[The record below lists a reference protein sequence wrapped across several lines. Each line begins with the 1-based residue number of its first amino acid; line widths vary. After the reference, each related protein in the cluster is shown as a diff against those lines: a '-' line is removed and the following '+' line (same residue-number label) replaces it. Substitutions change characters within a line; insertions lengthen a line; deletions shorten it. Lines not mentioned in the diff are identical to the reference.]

1 MDDDLFTTSNE
12 EEYLTRVVIDISSRT
27 FRLYSNEGEISEID
41 CDTSEEFMN
50 ILEFIRN
57 FQESG
62 LLDEDTVVYVE
73 PLEVQ

>member
-12 EEYLTRVVIDISSRT
+12 EEYLTRVVIDISSRK